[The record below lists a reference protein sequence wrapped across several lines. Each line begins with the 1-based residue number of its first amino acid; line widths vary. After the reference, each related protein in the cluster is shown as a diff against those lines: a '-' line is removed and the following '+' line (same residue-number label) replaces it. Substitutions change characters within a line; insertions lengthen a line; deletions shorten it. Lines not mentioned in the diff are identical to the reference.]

1 MPPLLT
7 SSDSRSEPDDST
19 GAQKTRGP
27 RPPKSKK
34 RKPKWVVDEAAFN
47 KLLDAFTPD
56 RNDAIEQYDL
66 AYRKVLRYFEWRS
79 VVTADQCADET
90 MDRVARRISEGQK
103 IDKMMPYIFVT
114 AHHIHQEVLKFIK
127 EHQEI
132 AIDDVLPSYLPHGEQ
147 EIVDPDERL
156 LCFDRCLEELEP
168 DDREVVLGYYE
179 GDGREKI
186 DHRQE
191 LAKKRK
197 MSQNALR
204 ISVYR
209 IKKMLEDCITKC
221 LKTTAARNG

>member
-1 MPPLLT
+1 LT
-7 SSDSRSEPDDST
+7 SSDSRSEPADST
-19 GAQKTRGP
+19 GAQKTRGAAP
-27 RPPKSKK
+27 AKPKK
-34 RKPKWVVDEAAFN
+34 RKPKWIVNEAAFN
-47 KLLDAFTPD
+47 NLLACFSPD
-56 RNDAIEQYDL
+56 RGEAIVQYDR

-114 AHHIHQEVLKFIK
+114 AHHIHQEVLKFIR
-127 EHQEI
+127 EHPEI

-156 LCFDRCLEELEP
+156 ICFDRCLEELEP
-168 DDREVVLGYYE
+168 DEREVVLGYYE
-179 GDGREKI
+179 GEGREKI
-186 DHRQE
+186 DNRQE

-197 MSQNALR
+197 ISLNALR
-204 ISVYR
+204 ILVHR
-209 IKKMLEDCITKC
+209 IKRTLEDCITEC